1 MPTGV
6 KRALQG
12 ATLQDADGIGA
23 ALGVYALAIDQE
35 PFRREP
41 CRKATRRTVHR
52 HSVRDITASGELLN
66 LHVSDPYE
74 TKRTVHE
81 P

>member
-1 MPTGV
+1 
-6 KRALQG
+6 
-12 ATLQDADGIGA
+12 
-23 ALGVYALAIDQE
+23 
-35 PFRREP
+35 
-41 CRKATRRTVHR
+41 VHR